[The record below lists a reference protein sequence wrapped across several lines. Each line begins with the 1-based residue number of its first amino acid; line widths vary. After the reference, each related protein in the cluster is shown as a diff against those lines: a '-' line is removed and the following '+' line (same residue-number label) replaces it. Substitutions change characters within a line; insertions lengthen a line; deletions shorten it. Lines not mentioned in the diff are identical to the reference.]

1 MFRLF
6 YQRGLVF
13 LLFILLFF
21 GCDSTQ
27 LPTSTPEASPFA
39 PSDVV
44 EPTTLEEFL
53 RVSNLRE
60 ALEIEWHNPTT
71 RSCITIRDQA
81 FIQQFVDMMLMSQST
96 TPISASE
103 ATLLIFETN
112 SLDQPADTRLIALNL
127 DPAQSTVAFKNIST
141 PNWPIDLQGQ
151 YQLGDPQALFD
162 LLATI
167 EPKSTTNGPVCK

>member
-13 LLFILLFF
+13 LLFSLLFF
-21 GCDSTQ
+21 GCGSTQ

-39 PSDVV
+39 PGNVV
-44 EPTTLEEFL
+44 EPASLEEFL
-53 RVSNLRE
+53 RVSKLRE
-60 ALEIEWHNPTT
+60 SLEIEWNNPTT
-71 RSCITIRDQA
+71 KSCITIRDQA
-81 FIQQFVDMMLMSQST
+81 FIKQFVDTMGKPKSSQ
-96 TPISASE
+96 PISASE

-112 SLDQPADTRLIALNL
+112 SLDQPADTRLISLNL
-127 DPAQSTVAFKNIST
+127 DPAQSTVAFKNLST

-167 EPKSTTNGPVCK
+167 EPKSTTNGPVCE

>member
-6 YQRGLVF
+6 YQRGLVC

-39 PSDVV
+39 SGEVV
-44 EPTTLEEFL
+44 EPATLEEFL

-71 RSCITIRDQA
+71 KSCITIRDQA
-81 FIQQFVDMMLMSQST
+81 FIQQFVDMMLMPQST
-96 TPISASE
+96 TPISANE

-127 DPAQSTVAFKNIST
+127 DPAQATAAFNNLST

-151 YQLGDPQALFD
+151 YQLGDPQALLD

-167 EPKSTTNGPVCK
+167 EPKSTTNGPVCE